1 MIRNLKKKKNNTG
14 FRSEEQVIEEPFSMY
29 AHCLLDC
36 NTQTQHTLQFGRQ
49 LITWQGRRKRL
60 HWNYKIM
67 DFSFDF
73 SCDSFNNIEEIV
85 VYLSL
90 FSQ

>member
-1 MIRNLKKKKNNTG
+1 
-14 FRSEEQVIEEPFSMY
+14 MY

-73 SCDSFNNIEEIV
+73 SYDSFDNIEEIV